1 MLFKKFFFLSNIL
14 LVANN
19 FRVISIVEGVG
30 VRFFVTISLGEAFR
44 KRNKHSLKNSI
55 CNNTKGNIISVSC
68 QVYP

>member
-1 MLFKKFFFLSNIL
+1 MLFKKLFFFSNIL

-30 VRFFVTISLGEAFR
+30 VRFSVTISLGEAFR
-44 KRNKHSLKNSI
+44 KSNKHSLKNST